1 MKSTRDRSAGPAKAP
16 SAPAAGSPRRP
27 YAGVGPR
34 AVASFVPGITRKAF
48 EKHGFAAASLIT
60 DWPEIVGKDLARLT
74 RPEKLKWPRGVEKF
88 VETGDDER
96 GRPGATLTLR
106 VDPAAALD
114 VQYRT
119 SQIIERING
128 YFGYRAVSDMRI
140 VQAGSDEDFAPP
152 TQPASPAP
160 VHSAGRAAPLPAATE
175 IGNVTDEGLRA
186 ALERLA
192 ASIGQRR
199 GGKP

>member
-1 MKSTRDRSAGPAKAP
+1 MKSASDRIAAKGQPATAP
-16 SAPAAGSPRRP
+16 GSNGPRRP
-27 YAGVGPR
+27 FVGAGPR

-60 DWPEIVGKDLARLT
+60 DWTEIVGRDLARLT
-74 RPEKLKWPRGVEKF
+74 RPEKLKWPRGVEKS

-114 VQYRT
+114 VQYRAR
-119 SQIIERING
+119 QIVERING
-128 YFGYRAVSDMRI
+128 YFGYRAVADLRI

-152 TQPASPAP
+152 PQPASATPGP
-160 VHSAGRAAPLPAATE
+160 SATACARLPAAAE
-175 IGNVTDEGLRA
+175 IGNVTDERLRA

-192 ASIGQRR
+192 ASIGQR
-199 GGKP
+199 GGGT